1 MILKA
6 PLLCKCLSQN
16 NFINFNNVIYPQC
29 RDALGTAI
37 VTVRQLLQHG
47 QTVTGTVGIYFEA
60 FLYANRNLA
69 VLHYPGRHSER
80 LQIR

>member
-1 MILKA
+1 MTKTTL
-6 PLLCKCLSQN
+6 
-16 NFINFNNVIYPQC
+16 IYPQC
-29 RDALGTAI
+29 RNALGTAI
-37 VTVRQLLQHG
+37 VTVRPLLQHG

-69 VLHYPGRHSER
+69 ALHYPGRNSER